1 VTPPSCALSILIVS
15 WNARDLLARC
25 LRSLTPCPHELIVLD
40 NASADGSADMVA
52 RDFPAVRLVRH
63 ARNAGF
69 AGGVNLARR
78 HASGERLL
86 LLNPDIDA
94 TLDAIDELIA
104 ALNRDG
110 RIAAVGGRLV
120 NEDGTPQT
128 GFNVRRFPTLATFA
142 VDLLLLDHLWPDNPV
157 SRRYFARD
165 LPDDLA
171 ADVDQPAAACLMLR
185 ASVFDEV
192 GGMDERFYP
201 AWFEDVDLC
210 RRIKGAGYRVRYEPR
225 ATFIHRGGV
234 AMRTLGLGAF
244 ALAWY
249 RNMTRYARKHH
260 GLVGWL
266 AVKALIVIGMV
277 LRIAASVVRGHRT
290 AARAYAAVLRDSL
303 SRGDTPARPPGGA

>member
-1 VTPPSCALSILIVS
+1 MTPSPCALSILIVS

-25 LRSLTPCPHELIVLD
+25 LRSLTPCPHELIVID
-40 NASADGSADMVA
+40 NASSDGSADMVA
-52 RDFPAVRLVRH
+52 RDFPAVRLIRH
-63 ARNAGF
+63 DTNAGF
-69 AGGVNLARR
+69 AGGVNIARR

-120 NEDGTPQT
+120 GEDGLPQA
-128 GFNVRRFPTLATFA
+128 GFHVRRFPTIATFA
-142 VDLLLLDHLWPDNPV
+142 VDLLLIDHLWPDNPV
-157 SRRYFARD
+157 SRRYLARD

-171 ADVDQPAAACLMLR
+171 VDVDQPAAACLMLR

-192 GGMDERFYP
+192 GGMDEGFHP

-210 RRIKGAGYRVRYEPR
+210 RRIKDIGYRVRYEPR
-225 ATFIHRGGV
+225 ATFMHRGGV

-244 ALAWY
+244 ARVWY

-260 GLVGWL
+260 GVVGWL
-266 AVKALIVIGMV
+266 AVKALIAAGMT
-277 LRIAASVVRGHRT
+277 LRIAASLVRGDRG
-290 AARAYAAVLRDSL
+290 AAAAYAAVFRDVW
-303 SRGDTPARPPGGA
+303 R

>member
-1 VTPPSCALSILIVS
+1 MIPSSCALSILIVS
-15 WNARDLLARC
+15 WNARDLLARA
-25 LRSLTPCPHELIVLD
+25 LRSLTPCPHELIVVD

-52 RDFPAVRLVRH
+52 RDFPAVRLIRH
-63 ARNAGF
+63 ESNAGF
-69 AGGVNLARR
+69 AGGVNIARR

-120 NEDGTPQT
+120 GEDGAPQA
-128 GFNVRRFPTLATFA
+128 GFHVRRFPTIATFA
-142 VDLLLLDHLWPDNPV
+142 VDLLLLDHLWPNNPV
-157 SRRYFARD
+157 SRRYLARD

-171 ADVDQPAAACLMLR
+171 LDVDQPAAACLMLR

-192 GGMDERFYP
+192 GGMDERFHP

-210 RRIKGAGYRVRYEPR
+210 RRIKDIGYRVRYEPR

-234 AMRTLGLGAF
+234 AMRTMGLGAF
-244 ALAWY
+244 TRVWY

-266 AVKALIVIGMV
+266 AVKALIAVGMT
-277 LRIAASVVRGHRT
+277 LRVAVSLVRGDR
-290 AARAYAAVLRDSL
+290 AAVAAYAAVFRDVW
-303 SRGDTPARPPGGA
+303 R